1 MSHSFKA
8 LVLLIILGLKNMV
21 YGNFAS
27 LSAEYVWENTTTDV
41 GKYAAACL
49 AGLFSYQGWSYLNF
63 VVEELKQPKKNLP
76 RGIFI
81 SIATTT
87 SVYIL
92 ANMAYFA
99 VLTPTE
105 MENSEAVAIVS
116 C

>member
-1 MSHSFKA
+1 MIS
-8 LVLLIILGLKNMV
+8 
-21 YGNFAS
+21 GNLAS
-27 LSAEYVWENTTTDV
+27 LSPNVVWENTTTEV

-63 VVEELKQPKKNLP
+63 VVEELKEPKKNLP

-87 SVYIL
+87 TVYIL

-99 VLTPTE
+99 VLSPTE
-105 MENSEAVAIVS
+105 MANSEAVAIVS
-116 C
+116 F